1 MQDADDL
8 RPSPILSM
16 DHQMCS
22 AGMKPHRRRALGALR
37 AISGNLANR
46 SKRTKGPS
54 ACRFARSAP
63 RVPVPWRRIRD
74 RSAAAVGMD
83 QPPFPARVVEHSGL
97 EQASTEDQT
106 PPPRRSTGCA
116 GIQEEWVSGGS
127 RARPVLERTGQG
139 DPLPAIAATKGA
151 YPDIALPAICTR
163 PEAMRRRDRELAAE
177 LVAYLGP
184 APGNAVDPR
193 LVERLELGSVLR
205 FQVQQP
211 VDEGDLAC
219 DPVWRGRVG
228 LSVRRPTWP
237 ASGVVRRA

>member
-106 PPPRRSTGCA
+106 PLPLPLPQALASAGCA
-116 GIQEEWVSGGS
+116 KIVKDQAFGGG
-127 RARPVLERTGQG
+127 RARPVLARVLERTGQG
-139 DPLPAIAATKGA
+139 NTQPAFVAAIKGA
-151 YPDIALPAICTR
+151 DPDFALQAICR
-163 PEAMRRRDRELAAE
+163 QPEAMPRRHLELAAE
-177 LVAYLGP
+177 LLAHQGP

-193 LVERLELGSVLR
+193 LVARLE
-205 FQVQQP
+205 P
-211 VDEGDLAC
+211 A
-219 DPVWRGRVG
+219 
-228 LSVRRPTWP
+228 SVRR
-237 ASGVVRRA
+237 SRRPSSLMAHRTGRWSPPMSATACAWV